1 MQIMLN
7 GEPLQLDDAPTIAE
21 LLRRQGFAER
31 RVAVEINGSIAP
43 RSLHDARR
51 VAEGDRIEIVQAMGG
66 G

>member
-7 GEPLQLDDAPTIAE
+7 GEPLQLDDAPTITE
-21 LLRRQGFAER
+21 LLRRKGFAER
-31 RVAVEINGSIAP
+31 RVAVEINGSITP

-51 VAEGDRIEIVQAMGG
+51 VAEGDRVEIVQAMGG